1 MTNRQAA
8 IKVIKQLRSSGFE
21 ALLAGGCVRDMLL
34 GREANDYDVA
44 TSAEPATV
52 IRLFK
57 RTIKVGVLFGVLGNV
72 VGTYVA
78 LLFAQTLLALSQ
90 SFFPA

>member
-34 GREANDYDVA
+34 GRGANDYDVA

-57 RTIKVGVLFGVLGNV
+57 CTIKVGAQFGVV
-72 VGTYVA
+72 IV
-78 LLFAQTLLALSQ
+78 LLEDQIQKRDRL
-90 SFFPA
+90 